1 MPETLHLDPE
11 LAAKAEALFLELG
24 LDLNTAVHLFLRQSL
39 RENGLPFTLRLTAPA
54 QPVDN
59 KAPQEEPVRETFEQV
74 VAVSEAPAPSVVMPE
89 VESEATVAE
98 ELEDDLDGELEG
110 ESFGPQE
117 SPVVKPA
124 EAMPTP
130 EHDENLSGIR
140 QAFYDMGLLGTP
152 LHRVRTL
159 NQIYAI
165 GEANSHVQGWRETY
179 VSGDEPIALDFGAVR
194 VELGYRN
201 GGSLR
206 MMDGRLPDEVLEAD
220 AVFPRDLSAV
230 FSTIIGQ
237 RLTDVSTVR
246 VRHERGESEQL
257 RLRFANDCTLIF
269 APEHEWAALWLC
281 DPHGAVMFAPETVW
295 RRSLGERA
303 WLALR

>member
-1 MPETLHLDPE
+1 MPDTLHLDPE

-24 LDLNTAVHLFLRQSL
+24 LDLSTAVHLFLRQSL

-54 QPVDN
+54 PEKAQPEDPGQGVHGIEETLSETVTPEALAEVADLPAD
-59 KAPQEEPVRETFEQV
+59 APGDEF
-74 VAVSEAPAPSVVMPE
+74 
-89 VESEATVAE
+89 
-98 ELEDDLDGELEG
+98 DDELEG
-110 ESFGPQE
+110 QSFGPAE
-117 SPVVKPA
+117 SPASAPA
-124 EAMPTP
+124 EASGSPRSDRQ
-130 EHDENLSGIR
+130 EQLSGIR

-152 LHRVRTL
+152 LHRIRTL

-237 RLTDVSTVR
+237 PLIDVSSVR
-246 VRHERGESEQL
+246 VRHDRGECEQL
-257 RLRFANDCTLIF
+257 RLRFANDCTLVF

-281 DPHGAVMFAPETVW
+281 DSHGSVMFAPETVW

>member
-1 MPETLHLDPE
+1 MRETLHLDPE

-54 QPVDN
+54 KPVAN
-59 KAPQEEPVRETFEQV
+59 KAPQEEPVREIHEEIV
-74 VAVSEAPAPSVVMPE
+74 PAPEASEASVAMPE
-89 VESEATVAE
+89 VEATVAVE
-98 ELEDDLDGELEG
+98 IEDDLDGELEG
-110 ESFGPQE
+110 ESFGPLE
-117 SPVVKPA
+117 SPVANTA

-130 EHDENLSGIR
+130 ERDENLSGIR

-237 RLTDVSTVR
+237 PLIDVSSVR
-246 VRHERGESEQL
+246 VRHDRGECEQL
-257 RLRFANDCTLIF
+257 RLRFANDCTLVF

-281 DPHGAVMFAPETVW
+281 DSHGSVMFAPETVW

>member
-54 QPVDN
+54 THVTN
-59 KAPQEEPVRETFEQV
+59 KDTQEESVQE
-74 VAVSEAPAPSVVMPE
+74 VSAATIPSPEAPEASVDMPE
-89 VESEATVAE
+89 VTASLT
-98 ELEDDLDGELEG
+98 EDIEDELEG

-117 SPVVKPA
+117 IPVANPT
-124 EAMPTP
+124 EAMSQA
-130 EHDENLSGIR
+130 ESNEQLSGIR

>member
-1 MPETLHLDPE
+1 MRETLHLDPE

-54 QPVDN
+54 KPVVG
-59 KAPQEEPVRETFEQV
+59 KKPQEEPVREMHEEVTLTP
-74 VAVSEAPAPSVVMPE
+74 EAPVALPE
-89 VESEATVAE
+89 VESIFAE
-98 ELEDDLDGELEG
+98 DTEDELEG

-117 SPVVKPA
+117 SPVA
-124 EAMPTP
+124 DTTEALQKT
-130 EHDENLSGIR
+130 ESNEQLSGIR

-246 VRHERGESEQL
+246 IRHEQGESEQL

>member
-24 LDLNTAVHLFLRQSL
+24 LDLSTAVHLFLRQSL

-54 QPVDN
+54 KPVAEKPSQDI
-59 KAPQEEPVRETFEQV
+59 PTQEVEEASP
-74 VAVSEAPAPSVVMPE
+74 ALEAPEVSVTIPE
-89 VESEATVAE
+89 LEAVATVAE
-98 ELEDDLDGELEG
+98 KIEDDFDGELEG

-117 SPVVKPA
+117 SLVADPA

-130 EHDENLSGIR
+130 ERDENLSGIR

-165 GEANSHVQGWRETY
+165 SEANSHVQGWRETY

-257 RLRFANDCTLIF
+257 RLRFANECTLIF
-269 APEHEWAALWLC
+269 APEREWAALWLC

>member
-39 RENGLPFTLRLTAPA
+39 RENGLPFTLRLTSPA
-54 QPVDN
+54 
-59 KAPQEEPVRETFEQV
+59 KAVTDIATQEEPRREIPEVT
-74 VAVSEAPAPSVVMPE
+74 VSAPEAPVTIPDE
-89 VESEATVAE
+89 EAGFTG
-98 ELEDDLDGELEG
+98 ELEDELEG
-110 ESFGPQE
+110 ESFGSQE
-117 SPVVKPA
+117 APLA
-124 EAMPTP
+124 ETTEAMQKP
-130 EHDENLSGIR
+130 ESNEQLSGIR